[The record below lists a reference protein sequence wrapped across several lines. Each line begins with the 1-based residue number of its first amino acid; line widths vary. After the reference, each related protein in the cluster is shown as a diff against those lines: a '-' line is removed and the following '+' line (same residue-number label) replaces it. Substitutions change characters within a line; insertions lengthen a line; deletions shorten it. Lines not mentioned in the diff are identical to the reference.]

1 MQSNGEIPKKLQDT
15 PKEVLKTEKTPKQ
28 TSPKF
33 TIMKKQSVPCYI
45 ANGGVHNI
53 VNVPL
58 GQFTRYQLKQLIREL
73 LKTGKTLETFVAAKA
88 TTKTIKLLE
97 GLLKILDL
105 NLKPKSSREAAVHL
119 LTEYEEN
126 LKPAA
131 RRQGKIEVENLV
143 SFSISCGLITLCYM
157 VGAFLQYLET
167 H

>member
-1 MQSNGEIPKKLQDT
+1 
-15 PKEVLKTEKTPKQ
+15 
-28 TSPKF
+28 
-33 TIMKKQSVPCYI
+33 MKKQSVPCYV

-88 TTKTIKLLE
+88 TKKTIKLLE
-97 GLLKILDL
+97 GLLRILDL
-105 NLKPKSSREAAVHL
+105 NLKPKSSREAAIHL

-126 LKPAA
+126 LKPTA
-131 RRQGKIEVENLV
+131 RRQGKEEVKNLV

-157 VGAFLQYLET
+157 VGAFLQFLENN
-167 H
+167 

>member
-1 MQSNGEIPKKLQDT
+1 MQSNGEILKKLQT
-15 PKEVLKTEKTPKQ
+15 APKEVLKTEKRQNKPRQ
-28 TSPKF
+28 SSNN
-33 TIMKKQSVPCYI
+33 MKKQSVPCYV

-58 GQFTRYQLKQLIREL
+58 GQFTRYQLKQLCREL
-73 LKTGKTLETFVAAKA
+73 LRTGKTLETFVAAKA
-88 TTKTIKLLE
+88 TMKTIKLLE

-126 LKPAA
+126 LKPTA
-131 RRQGKIEVENLV
+131 RRQGKEEVQNLV